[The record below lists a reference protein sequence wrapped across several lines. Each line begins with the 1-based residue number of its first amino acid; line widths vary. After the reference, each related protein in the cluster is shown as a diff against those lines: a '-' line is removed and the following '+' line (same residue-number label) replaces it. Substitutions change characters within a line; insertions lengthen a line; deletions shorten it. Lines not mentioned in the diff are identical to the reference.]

1 MRSFYIMNMST
12 SEEIKKADVG
22 SSGDTVLG
30 LVVLGLLAAGV
41 VGIVKANSM
50 ESGFDVMLCLFG
62 SVAAFGATYYI
73 LFGKQ

>member
-1 MRSFYIMNMST
+1 MNTPT
-12 SEEIKKADVG
+12 SQQIKKTETA
-22 SSGDTVLG
+22 SRGDTVLG

-41 VGIVKANSM
+41 VGILKATSM

-62 SVAAFGATYYI
+62 SVAAFGGVYYI